1 MRLGAFGLNGSREF
15 LAALD
20 PKVAA
25 GMFHFGDVAGSFG
38 ALGDGGIAVSKS
50 VADDHNWKL
59 DDTLDA
65 TFVKTGDQPLKIDY
79 IFDENTFGDY
89 YISLGTYEQNYV
101 DQLDSTVFAN
111 LKPGV
116 SADDGRR
123 AIEAAAEPYPNAK
136 VQDNAQFKADQQSQI
151 NTIVAL
157 IYALLFLALFIAL
170 IGIANTLALS
180 ITERTRELGLLRAV
194 GMSRAQVRSSVR
206 WESVII
212 SLLGTINGLAI
223 GLFFGWSVVRALR
236 DEGFSTFAYRA
247 GAARDRRGR
256 ARSCQCR
263 RRDPS
268 RAPSRQARHPA
279 RHLRPV
285 TAARRRRLDGVWRR
299 RWLGAALV
307 ALVLGAG
314 CSDGETGH
322 RDDDTGGVGAM
333 WCDRDQ
339 TVRGA

>member
-1 MRLGAFGLNGSREF
+1 
-15 LAALD
+15 
-20 PKVAA
+20 
-25 GMFHFGDVAGSFG
+25 MFHFGDVAGSFG

-194 GMSRAQVRSSVR
+194 GMSRGAGAILGPLGVGHHLAARDDQRTGDRSVLR
-206 WESVII
+206 LERREGAPGRR
-212 SLLGTINGLAI
+212 LLH
-223 GLFFGWSVVRALR
+223 LR
-236 DEGFSTFAYRA
+236 DCA

-285 TAARRRRLDGVWRR
+285 AAARRRRLDGVWRR

-307 ALVLGAG
+307 ARRARHGMLRRQ
-314 CSDGETGH
+314 DRH

-333 WCDRDQ
+333 RRDRDQ

>member
-1 MRLGAFGLNGSREF
+1 LRIGAFGVNESREF

-20 PKVAA
+20 PVVGAR
-25 GMFHFGDVAGSFG
+25 MFHFGDVAGTLG

-50 VADDHNWKL
+50 VAEDHDWKRN
-59 DDTLDA
+59 DTVDV
-65 TFVKTGDQPLKIDY
+65 TFVKTGDQRLRIDY
-79 IFDENTFGDY
+79 IFEENTFGDY

-116 SADDGRR
+116 SPDEGRR
-123 AIEAAAEPYPNAK
+123 AIEAVAKPYPNAK
-136 VQDNAQFKADQQSQI
+136 VQDNAQFKADQQDQI

-212 SLLGTINGLAI
+212 SLLGTIIGLVI

-236 DEGFSTFAYRA
+236 DEGFSTFAIA
-247 GAARDRRGR
+247 PGQLVIVVIVLAVASVGAAIL
-256 ARSCQCR
+256 
-263 RRDPS
+263 
-268 RAPSRQARHPA
+268 PA
-279 RHLRPV
+279 RRAAKLDILR
-285 TAARRRRLDGVWRR
+285 AIA
-299 RWLGAALV
+299 
-307 ALVLGAG
+307 
-314 CSDGETGH
+314 SE
-322 RDDDTGGVGAM
+322 
-333 WCDRDQ
+333 
-339 TVRGA
+339 

>member
-1 MRLGAFGLNGSREF
+1 
-15 LAALD
+15 
-20 PKVAA
+20 
-25 GMFHFGDVAGSFG
+25 MFHFGDVAGSFG

-59 DDTLDA
+59 NDTLDA

-116 SADDGRR
+116 SAEDGRR

-236 DEGFSTFAYRA
+236 DEGFSTFAIA
-247 GAARDRRGR
+247 PALGSNLPG
-256 ARSCQCR
+256 SGSSN
-263 RRDPS
+263 PS
-268 RAPSRQARHPA
+268 ENWERNSSKPQSAP
-279 RHLRPV
+279 
-285 TAARRRRLDGVWRR
+285 
-299 RWLGAALV
+299 V
-307 ALVLGAG
+307 A
-314 CSDGETGH
+314 H
-322 RDDDTGGVGAM
+322 
-333 WCDRDQ
+333 
-339 TVRGA
+339 